1 MAITDEVLNELLKD
15 YQKPEDL
22 LGQNGLLKQLQKRLL
37 EKAMGAELTVHLGYG
52 KHDPAG
58 RNSGNS
64 RNGTSPKTL
73 KGEFG
78 NLELAT
84 PRDRNGSFEPQI
96 VAKGQRRFEGF
107 DQAIISLYSRGLTT
121 REIEGHLLEIYGV
134 EVSPA
139 LVSQV
144 TDAVCADV
152 QVWQN
157 RPLEEVYPIVYFDAL
172 WGHMHWGHARR
183 RDLAN
188 WEHLPIALWPS
199 LDKGEEHVF
208 SGGAIAAADG
218 RPRLFYTSIGQ
229 RDPEQ
234 WMAMPVDDELVVWE
248 KYPRNPVVTLKNH
261 GSLPLGEG
269 RGPFLFREAGRTY
282 MVCGGNTNSKLGGGG
297 AVQLYE
303 AANPNLT
310 EWRHSGVV
318 FQYRDRAVWNIECP
332 NLFKL
337 GSQWVLLIS
346 PQNPCEYFVGSLDLA
361 RGKFTPD
368 THGVLD
374 PGQSYASNISYDDR
388 GRTLLW
394 LWGRTDF
401 DPAKGWQCSMTM
413 PRVLSI
419 DEDGFLLQNPT
430 PEFET
435 LRGDVRTMPAAPLDL
450 QPLAA
455 SFAGDCLEIE
465 AAFTL
470 EQADAVGLRVR
481 VPVGGGKPAA
491 EIAYTPGNGLF
502 SVSAAGAPIGRRKQV
517 RMRVFLDRGV
527 RSAEH

>member
-172 WGHMHWGHARR
+172 WGKVRDNGQVAKVAVYLALGITIAGHKEVLGMWVAST
-183 RDLAN
+183 
-188 WEHLPIALWPS
+188 E
-199 LDKGEEHVF
+199 
-208 SGGAIAAADG
+208 GAKFWQQV
-218 RPRLFYTSIGQ
+218 LT
-229 RDPEQ
+229 E
-234 WMAMPVDDELVVWE
+234 
-248 KYPRNPVVTLKNH
+248 LKN
-261 GSLPLGEG
+261 
-269 RGPFLFREAGRTY
+269 
-282 MVCGGNTNSKLGGGG
+282 
-297 AVQLYE
+297 
-303 AANPNLT
+303 
-310 EWRHSGVV
+310 
-318 FQYRDRAVWNIECP
+318 
-332 NLFKL
+332 
-337 GSQWVLLIS
+337 
-346 PQNPCEYFVGSLDLA
+346 
-361 RGKFTPD
+361 
-368 THGVLD
+368 
-374 PGQSYASNISYDDR
+374 
-388 GRTLLW
+388 
-394 LWGRTDF
+394 
-401 DPAKGWQCSMTM
+401 
-413 PRVLSI
+413 
-419 DEDGFLLQNPT
+419 
-430 PEFET
+430 
-435 LRGDVRTMPAAPLDL
+435 
-450 QPLAA
+450 
-455 SFAGDCLEIE
+455 
-465 AAFTL
+465 
-470 EQADAVGLRVR
+470 
-481 VPVGGGKPAA
+481 
-491 EIAYTPGNGLF
+491 
-502 SVSAAGAPIGRRKQV
+502 
-517 RMRVFLDRGV
+517 RGV
-527 RSAEH
+527 RDIFIGCVDGIKGFPEAMEVVFPATQVQLCLVHMVRHSLSYVGWKERKAVAADLKPIYRAATEAEAEQALRAFEQKWDRKYPTISKSWRTHWPELITFLKYPAEIRKAIYTTNALESVNRSLRKISKNRGVFPHSESLLKLYYLALERIAKKWTMPILNWSEALNRFALEFGERMPKLD